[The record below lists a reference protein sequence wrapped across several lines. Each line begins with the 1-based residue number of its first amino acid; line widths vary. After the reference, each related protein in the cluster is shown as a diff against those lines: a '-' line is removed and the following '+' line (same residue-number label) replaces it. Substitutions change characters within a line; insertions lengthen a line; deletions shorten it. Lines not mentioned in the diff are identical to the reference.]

1 MSEVSASVPQ
11 RVNYVIL
18 CELRKGYRTKFEL
31 LLPFLDG
38 VNDSEPWISS
48 QVSACKPCEPCV
60 CEDLVAMV
68 DGEDIF
74 WGGCSMEHFI
84 EAYLEIVNRS
94 GAPIVFSAEVACG
107 EQDCWHVPK
116 ARLL

>member
-1 MSEVSASVPQ
+1 
-11 RVNYVIL
+11 
-18 CELRKGYRTKFEL
+18 
-31 LLPFLDG
+31 
-38 VNDSEPWISS
+38 
-48 QVSACKPCEPCV
+48 
-60 CEDLVAMV
+60 MV